1 MPQKRGKYKNFLRAK
16 ANSGKVFVAL
26 NNVILSSENN

>member
-1 MPQKRGKYKNFLRAK
+1 MPQKRGKYKNILRAK

-26 NNVILSSENN
+26 NNGILSSKNN